1 MSMLITPTLET
12 NLFSL
17 NKYIKIH
24 VQMFIVPINTIYSN
38 IKIFNEYIH
47 IYIDMNIYRLC
58 YRDIIYIVESYY
70 FNGLL

>member
-17 NKYIKIH
+17 NKYVKIH

-38 IKIFNEYIH
+38 SKIFSEYIR
-47 IYIDMNIYRLC
+47 IYIDMNIYRIR
-58 YRDIIYIVESYY
+58 YRYILYIVES
-70 FNGLL
+70 